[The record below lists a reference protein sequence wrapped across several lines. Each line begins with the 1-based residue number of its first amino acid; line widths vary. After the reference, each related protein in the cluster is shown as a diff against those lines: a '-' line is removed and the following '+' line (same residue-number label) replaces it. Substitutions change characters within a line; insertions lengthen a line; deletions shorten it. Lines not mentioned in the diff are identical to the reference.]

1 MPCGVRDRPPDLVM
15 PVRRVS
21 SLEAAPTIEVDPVLD
36 VLPVGV
42 AIVDANRRI
51 VFVNPAFH
59 DSLDLP
65 RGSIAPGTP
74 VGDAVRAAAHRGV
87 YGPGDPDAQVATVLA
102 ADRTKPGRL
111 RRRTF
116 NGRTFDL
123 HSAPLPGGG
132 YVVCAVEITSVVAAR
147 DEAQFVLSRTS
158 TALATL
164 QVGLAALGP
173 AGNLM
178 LANVRFGE
186 LLGLP
191 PDRLRP
197 GIDFSALLDA
207 MASLD
212 EFAGA
217 DGATFV
223 AAQRAMDRARPTTT
237 RQVRGNGQVIDVASN
252 PLPDGGWTMTVT
264 DVTPVVRAEDEAS
277 RRARALDA
285 ILEAIPQGVCVYGPD
300 HRVTMFNRAYTQVMA
315 GAPLAIGD
323 HRLDIIRRRAEA
335 REYGDGNAA
344 EIVAQQIAFDINRPQ
359 MRRRRRS
366 NGTVVDVR
374 TAPLPTGGFISV
386 VSDITPLTAAEAE
399 LSRRAEE
406 MAAMLASIHHGVML
420 WGADHRLIASNAAVS
435 EMMNHPPGLLTPGRT
450 HDEILDNMVQR
461 GELGEASAARAL
473 ADGLRQRDRSTPY
486 LRTLRLR
493 NGRVVD
499 IRSEPILGGG
509 WVSTYTDVTETS
521 QSEEELRRAKEAAE
535 AANQAKSRFLATMS
549 HELRTPLNSVIGFS
563 DALLREATNPAPAR
577 VAEFAR
583 QINEA
588 GRNLLSLINII
599 LDVARIE
606 AGRFDLASDVVDI
619 GRLVRAAVRQADAA
633 AQAAEVTLTV
643 ELPDHLPRL
652 RGDERRLG
660 QVLRQLL
667 SNAVKFTEIG
677 GTVTAGARLE
687 QDGGLLIFVR
697 DTGIGIPEGDLERI
711 FEPFTQLDSTLAR
724 RYQGSGLGLYVS
736 RALVAGHGG
745 RLTVTSRAGE
755 GTTAEIRLP
764 ATQLA
769 AAPVRGGE
777 TRPATQSDKRS
788 LKTSNMP

>member
-1 MPCGVRDRPPDLVM
+1 MAM
-15 PVRRVS
+15 RRVS
-21 SLEAAPTIEVDPVLD
+21 SAGTAPATEVDPVLEA
-36 VLPVGV
+36 LPVGV
-42 AIVDANRRI
+42 AIVDADRRI
-51 VFVNPAFH
+51 VFMNPAFH

-65 RGSIAPGTP
+65 PGSIAPGTL
-74 VGDAVRAAAHRGV
+74 VEDAVRASAHRGI
-87 YGPGDPDAQVATVLA
+87 YGPGDPEAQVAAVLA
-102 ADRTKPGRL
+102 TDRTKPGRL

-132 YVVCAVEITSVVAAR
+132 YVACAVEITSMIAAR
-147 DEAQFVLSRTS
+147 DEAEFLMSRSS

-164 QVGLAALGP
+164 QVGLAAFCPVGH
-173 AGNLM
+173 LM
-178 LANVRFGE
+178 LANARFGE

-191 PDRLRP
+191 PDHLRP
-197 GIDFSALLDA
+197 DTAFSALLDA
-207 MASLD
+207 MASRD
-212 EFAGA
+212 EFSSV
-217 DGATFV
+217 DGAAFI
-223 AAQRAMDRARPTTT
+223 AEQRRIDRARPGVT
-237 RQVRGNGQVIDVASN
+237 RLVRGNGQVIDVASN

-300 HRVTMFNRAYTQVMA
+300 HRVTMFNRAYARVMA

-335 REYGDGNAA
+335 GEYGEGSV
-344 EIVAQQIAFDINRPQ
+344 EKMVAQQTAFDINRPQ

-374 TAPLPTGGFISV
+374 TAPLPAGGFISV
-386 VSDITPLTAAEAE
+386 VSDITPLTEAEAE

-406 MAAMLASIHHGVML
+406 MAAMLSSIHHGVML
-420 WGADHRLIASNAAVS
+420 WGADRRLIASNPAVS

-450 HDEILDNMVQR
+450 ESEILDNMVQR
-461 GELGEASAARAL
+461 GAFGEGSAAL
-473 ADGLRQRDRSTPY
+473 GFADTVRQRDHAATSVC
-486 LRTLRLR
+486 TLRLQ
-493 NGRVVD
+493 NGRLID
-499 IRSEPILGGG
+499 IRSEPFPGGG
-509 WVSTYTDVTETS
+509 WVSTYSDVTETRR
-521 QSEEELRRAKEAAE
+521 SEEELRRAKEAAE
-535 AANQAKSRFLATMS
+535 TANQAKSRFLATMS

-563 DALLREATNPAPAR
+563 DALLREAANPAPAR

-606 AGRFDLASDVVDI
+606 AGRFDLASDVVDV
-619 GRLVRAAVRQADAA
+619 GRLVRTALRQADAA
-633 AQAAEVTLTV
+633 AQAAEVTLTA
-643 ELPDHLPRL
+643 ELPDHLPQL
-652 RGDERRLG
+652 RGDERRLA

-687 QDGGLLIFVR
+687 RDGGLLIFVR
-697 DTGIGIPEGDLERI
+697 DTGIGIPEGDLDRV

-745 RLTVTSRAGE
+745 RLTLTSRAGE

-769 AAPVRGGE
+769 AMPAGGGE
-777 TRPATQSDKRS
+777 SRPATQSERRQ
-788 LKTSNMP
+788 LKTGNLP